1 MPAPATAIFRHPEP
15 IALSDADLSNY
26 ADFMGELAKASGDV
40 INPLFRTELT
50 MTDKRGYD
58 FFDPVTEA
66 DKGAEAA
73 IRKLINEHFPDHGI
87 YGEEYGQEIGKSP
100 LTWTIDPVDGTRAF
114 VLGLPTWGTLVA
126 LHNGAEPVLGML
138 NQPFTN
144 ECFIGAPQIG
154 LAELRNASGVRS
166 LRTRDCGSLAN
177 ASLTSTHPSMFDKEP
192 MHSAYEELRRSVSQE
207 GFGGDCY
214 AYGLVALGTHDL
226 VVENML
232 SAYDIQALIP
242 IIEAA
247 GGIVTSWDGGPAD
260 LGGAVIAAGNAKVH
274 GEALAILFQ
283 AV

>member
-1 MPAPATAIFRHPEP
+1 MSEIFRHPEP
-15 IALSDADLSNY
+15 VTLSDADLHTY
-26 ADFMGELAKASGDV
+26 VDFMDLLAKASADV
-40 INPLFRTELT
+40 IGPLFRTNLT
-50 MTDKRGYD
+50 MENKQTYD
-58 FFDPVTEA
+58 YFDPVTEA

-87 YGEEYGQEIGKSP
+87 FGEEYGEETGKSP

-114 VLGLPTWGTLVA
+114 VLGLPSWGTLVA
-126 LHNGAEPVLGML
+126 LHNGAKPVLGML
-138 NQPFTN
+138 NQPFMK
-144 ECFIGAPQIG
+144 ECFIGAPQLR
-154 LAELRNASGVRS
+154 LAELRNTSGTTPLCVRN
-166 LRTRDCGSLAN
+166 CGTLSN
-177 ASLTSTHPSMFDKEP
+177 ASLTSTHPSMFSDEP
-192 MHSAYEELRRSVSQE
+192 HKGAYENLVKNVRQH
-207 GFGGDCY
+207 GYGGDCY

-274 GEALAILFQ
+274 AEALAILSQ
-283 AV
+283 AA

>member
-1 MPAPATAIFRHPEP
+1 MTDIFRHAEP
-15 IALSDADLSNY
+15 VSLSDEDLNRY
-26 ADFMGELAKASGDV
+26 AGFMEELASASADV
-40 INPLFRTELT
+40 INPLFRTNLAME
-50 MTDKRGYD
+50 DKRTYD

-73 IRKLINEHFPDHGI
+73 IRKLINERFPDHGI
-87 YGEEYGQEIGKSP
+87 YGEEYGEEVGKSP

-114 VLGLPTWGTLVA
+114 VLGLPSWGTLVA
-126 LHNGAEPVLGML
+126 LHDGAKPVLGML
-138 NQPFTN
+138 NQPFMK

-154 LAELRNASGVRS
+154 LAELRNATGTRPLRS
-166 LRTRDCGSLAN
+166 RDCGSLAN

-192 MHSAYEELRRSVSQE
+192 FNNAYQELRQAVRQQ

-232 SAYDIQALIP
+232 TAYDIQALIP
-242 IIEAA
+242 VIEAA
-247 GGIVTSWDGGPAD
+247 GGVVTSWNGGPAD

-274 GEALAILFQ
+274 AEALAILSQ

>member
-1 MPAPATAIFRHPEP
+1 MSEIFRHSDPV
-15 IALSDADLSNY
+15 ALSDDELSRY
-26 ADFMGELAKASGDV
+26 ADFMAELAKASADV
-40 INPLFRTELT
+40 INPLFRTNLV
-50 MTDKRGYD
+50 MDDKRGYD

-87 YGEEYGQEIGKSP
+87 YGEEYGEEVGRSP

-126 LHNGAEPVLGML
+126 LHNGAKPVLGML
-138 NQPFTN
+138 NQPFSS

-154 LAELRNASGVRS
+154 LAELRNASGTTP
-166 LRTRDCGSLAN
+166 LHTRDCGSLSN
-177 ASLTSTHPSMFDKEP
+177 ASMTSTHPSMFDTEA
-192 MHSAYEELRRSVSQE
+192 MDSAYKELTSAVRQQ

-214 AYGLVALGTHDL
+214 AYSLVALGTHDI
-226 VVENML
+226 VAENML
-232 SAYDIQALIP
+232 TAYDIQALIP

-247 GGIVTSWDGGPAD
+247 GGLVTSWDGGPAD
-260 LGGAVIAAGNAKVH
+260 LGGGVIAAGNAKVH
-274 GEALAILFQ
+274 AEALEILSQ